1 MQGSLNIEAE
11 GIKLTDVITPMI
23 KVSKKIHRKDR
34 YWGAGGVDR
43 GGEGNA

>member
-11 GIKLTDVITPMI
+11 GIKLTDVITPM